1 MDFHPQPQ
9 AGDAQAVGLPG
20 PRARHAANGLT
31 VLRCHRPGQQ
41 VVAVEV
47 NLDAPLDAEPEGLD
61 GVATIM
67 ARALSEGTDKHSAE
81 EFAAEL
87 ERCGATL
94 DAHADHP
101 GVRVS
106 LEVPVSR
113 LPKAL
118 GLLADAL
125 RAPAFPDSEVERLVR
140 NRLDEIPHELA
151 NPARRAAKELS
162 KELFPADSADVPPA
176 PGHRGDGRGDRL
188 RGRTRL
194 LRGARPPRHGHRRG
208 RRRPHRHR
216 PGRRCSATPW
226 APGPARTAEPRPV
239 PPVTADDTGRVVIV
253 DRPGAVQTQLL
264 IGRDRRR
271 PARPRVARAG
281 ARHVLPGRHPHLPP
295 GPGAARGEGL
305 HLRRA
310 RLRPG
315 AALRR
320 RTARAPRCS
329 PSAARWTPRITGPAL
344 DDLWKVL
351 RTLAAE
357 GLTDAERDVAVQ
369 NLVGVAPLKY
379 ETAAA
384 VAGTLAD
391 QVEQHLPDDYQAQL
405 YAQLAETGTVEA
417 TAAAVSAFPVD
428 RLVTVLV
435 GDAAQIEEP
444 VAGPGHRRGEG
455 RHRLSADRRSRQRPA
470 TEGPRRRDESARA
483 LLYVRIDGEVACL
496 PCGMRYK
503 TPCPFGD

>member
-1 MDFHPQPQ
+1 MTELATMDFHPQPQ
-9 AGDAQAVGLPG
+9 AGRPKPWAFPAPERGTLD
-20 PRARHAANGLT
+20 NGLT

-47 NLDAPLDAEPEGLD
+47 LLAAPLEAEPAGLD

-67 ARALSEGTDKHSAE
+67 ARAFSEGTDKLSAE

-101 GVRVS
+101 GVRLS

-125 RAPAFPDSEVERLVR
+125 RAPAFAESEVERLVR
-140 NRLDEIPHELA
+140 NRLDEIPHETA

-162 KELFPADSADVPPA
+162 KELFPATSRMSRPRQGTEETVQKIDSTAVRAFFDKHVRPA
-176 PGHRGDGRGDRL
+176 TSAAVIVGDLTGVDLDALLAETLGDWS
-188 RGRTRL
+188 G
-194 LRGARPPRHGHRRG
+194 
-208 RRRPHRHR
+208 
-216 PGRRCSATPW
+216 SS
-226 APGPARTAEPRPV
+226 AEPRPV
-239 PPVTADDTGRVVIV
+239 PSVAADDTGRVIIV

-264 IGRDRRR
+264 IGRVGADRHDRVW
-271 PARPRVARAG
+271 PAQVLGTYCLGGTLTSRLDRVLREEKGYTYGVRAFG
-281 ARHVLPGRHPHLPP
+281 QVLR
-295 GPGAARGEGL
+295 AAPDGTGIAML
-305 HLRRA
+305 A
-310 RLRPG
+310 ISG
-315 AALRR
+315 
-320 RTARAPRCS
+320 S
-329 PSAARWTPRITGPAL
+329 VDTPNTGPAL

-357 GLTDAERDVAVQ
+357 GLTDAERDIAVQ
-369 NLVGVAPLKY
+369 NLVGVAPLKF

-391 QVEQHLPDDYQAQL
+391 QVEQYLPDDYQATL
-405 YAQLAETGTVEA
+405 YQQLAATGTVEA

-435 GDAAQIEEP
+435 GDAAQIREP
-444 VAGPGHRRGEG
+444 VK
-455 RHRLSADRRSRQRPA
+455 
-470 TEGPRRRDESARA
+470 A
-483 LLYVRIDGEVACL
+483 LGIGEVTVVPAE
-496 PCGMRYK
+496 
-503 TPCPFGD
+503 

>member
-1 MDFHPQPQ
+1 MTELATMDFHPQPQ
-9 AGDAQAVGLPG
+9 AGRPKPWAFPAPERGTLD
-20 PRARHAANGLT
+20 NGLT

-47 NLDAPLDAEPEGLD
+47 LLAAPLEAEPAGLD

-67 ARALSEGTDKHSAE
+67 ARAFSEGTDKLSAE

-101 GVRVS
+101 GVRLS

-125 RAPAFPDSEVERLVR
+125 AAPAFADSEVERLVR
-140 NRLDEIPHELA
+140 NRLDEIPHETA

-162 KELFPADSADVPPA
+162 KELFPATSRMSRPRQGTEETVQKIDSAAVRAFYDKHVRPA
-176 PGHRGDGRGDRL
+176 TATTVIVGDLTGVDLDELLAETLGDWT
-188 RGRTRL
+188 GSS
-194 LRGARPPRHGHRRG
+194 G
-208 RRRPHRHR
+208 
-216 PGRRCSATPW
+216 
-226 APGPARTAEPRPV
+226 EPRPV
-239 PPVTADDTGRVVIV
+239 PSVTADDTGRVIIV

-264 IGRDRRR
+264 IGRVGADRHDRVW
-271 PARPRVARAG
+271 PAQVLGTYCLGGTLTSRLDRVLREEKGYTYGVRAFG
-281 ARHVLPGRHPHLPP
+281 QVLR
-295 GPGAARGEGL
+295 AAPDGTGIAML
-305 HLRRA
+305 A
-310 RLRPG
+310 ISG
-315 AALRR
+315 
-320 RTARAPRCS
+320 S
-329 PSAARWTPRITGPAL
+329 VDTPNTGPAL

-357 GLTDAERDVAVQ
+357 GLTDAERDIAVQ
-369 NLVGVAPLKY
+369 NLVGVAPLKF

-391 QVEQHLPDDYQAQL
+391 QVEQYLPDDYQATL
-405 YAQLAETGTVEA
+405 YQQLAATGTVEA

-435 GDAAQIEEP
+435 GDAAQIQEP
-444 VAGPGHRRGEG
+444 VKALGIGQVTVV
-455 RHRLSADRRSRQRPA
+455 SA
-470 TEGPRRRDESARA
+470 E
-483 LLYVRIDGEVACL
+483 
-496 PCGMRYK
+496 
-503 TPCPFGD
+503 

>member
-1 MDFHPQPQ
+1 MTELATMDFHPQPQ
-9 AGDAQAVGLPG
+9 AGQPKPWAFPAPERGTLD
-20 PRARHAANGLT
+20 NGLT

-47 NLDAPLDAEPEGLD
+47 LLAAPLEAEPVGLD

-67 ARALSEGTDKHSAE
+67 ARAFSEGTDKLSAE

-101 GVRVS
+101 GVRLS

-125 RAPAFPDSEVERLVR
+125 RAPAFADSEVERLVR
-140 NRLDEIPHELA
+140 NRLDEIPHETA

-162 KELFPADSADVPPA
+162 KELFPATSRMSRPRQGTEETVQKIDSAAVRAFFDKHVRPA
-176 PGHRGDGRGDRL
+176 TSVAVIVGDLTGVDLDALLAETLGDWT
-188 RGRTRL
+188 G
-194 LRGARPPRHGHRRG
+194 
-208 RRRPHRHR
+208 
-216 PGRRCSATPW
+216 SS
-226 APGPARTAEPRPV
+226 AEPRPV
-239 PPVTADDTGRVVIV
+239 PPVAADDTGRVIIV

-264 IGRDRRR
+264 IGRVGADRHDRVW
-271 PARPRVARAG
+271 PAQVLGTYCLGGTLTSRLDRVLREEKGYTYGVRAFG
-281 ARHVLPGRHPHLPP
+281 QVLR
-295 GPGAARGEGL
+295 AAPDGTGIAML
-305 HLRRA
+305 A
-310 RLRPG
+310 ISG
-315 AALRR
+315 
-320 RTARAPRCS
+320 S
-329 PSAARWTPRITGPAL
+329 VDTPNTGPAL

-357 GLTDAERDVAVQ
+357 GLTDAERDIAVQ
-369 NLVGVAPLKY
+369 NLVGVAPLKF

-391 QVEQHLPDDYQAQL
+391 QVEQYLPDDYQATL
-405 YAQLAETGTVEA
+405 YQQLAATGTVEA

-435 GDAAQIEEP
+435 GDAAQIQEP
-444 VAGPGHRRGEG
+444 VK
-455 RHRLSADRRSRQRPA
+455 
-470 TEGPRRRDESARA
+470 A
-483 LLYVRIDGEVACL
+483 LGIGEVTVVSAE
-496 PCGMRYK
+496 
-503 TPCPFGD
+503 

>member
-1 MDFHPQPQ
+1 MTELATMDFHPQPQ
-9 AGDAQAVGLPG
+9 AGRPKPWAFPAPERGTLD
-20 PRARHAANGLT
+20 NGLT

-47 NLDAPLDAEPEGLD
+47 LLAAPLEAEPAGLD

-67 ARALSEGTDKHSAE
+67 ARAFSEGTDKLSAE

-101 GVRVS
+101 GVRLS

-125 RAPAFPDSEVERLVR
+125 AAPAFADSEVERLVR
-140 NRLDEIPHELA
+140 NRLDEIPHETA

-162 KELFPADSADVPPA
+162 KELFPATSRMSRPRQGTEETVQKIDSAAVRAFYDKHVRPA
-176 PGHRGDGRGDRL
+176 TATTVIVGDLTGVDLDELLAETLGDWT
-188 RGRTRL
+188 GSS
-194 LRGARPPRHGHRRG
+194 G
-208 RRRPHRHR
+208 
-216 PGRRCSATPW
+216 
-226 APGPARTAEPRPV
+226 EPRPV
-239 PPVTADDTGRVVIV
+239 PSATADDTGRVIIV

-264 IGRDRRR
+264 IGRVGADRHDRVW
-271 PARPRVARAG
+271 PAQVLGTYCLGGTLTSRLDRVLREEKGYTYGVRAFG
-281 ARHVLPGRHPHLPP
+281 QVLR
-295 GPGAARGEGL
+295 AAPDGTGIAML
-305 HLRRA
+305 A
-310 RLRPG
+310 ISG
-315 AALRR
+315 
-320 RTARAPRCS
+320 S
-329 PSAARWTPRITGPAL
+329 VDTPNTGPAL

-357 GLTDAERDVAVQ
+357 GLTDAERDIAVQ
-369 NLVGVAPLKY
+369 NLVGVAPLKF

-391 QVEQHLPDDYQAQL
+391 QVEQYLPDDYQATL
-405 YAQLAETGTVEA
+405 YQQLAATGTVEA
-417 TAAAVSAFPVD
+417 TAAAVNAFPVD

-435 GDAAQIEEP
+435 GDAAQIQEP
-444 VAGPGHRRGEG
+444 VKALGIGQVTVV
-455 RHRLSADRRSRQRPA
+455 SA
-470 TEGPRRRDESARA
+470 E
-483 LLYVRIDGEVACL
+483 
-496 PCGMRYK
+496 
-503 TPCPFGD
+503 